1 MDLQS
6 WKECCLDEFPEV
18 KSFEK
23 FIMTKS
29 SPDTQVDGSS
39 EILDMEERKY
49 RHLLRELKREPLI
62 ERSCIREAVKASS
75 TDNYPEES
83 IDQTLYTEGVLSDQ
97 QTPSYWSSSGQGD
110 VNWPET
116 LTYNLVSDLCVI
128 YEVRIHPFRAFFQF
142 GQPIYS
148 AKNVRIR
155 HGHAIKSSPTPE
167 SASAIEVPYVCTY
180 ESPEFA
186 MEQVDSLQVF
196 KLPRPILCIGGV
208 MQVELLGRVQTQQMD
223 NLYYICIQ
231 HVSVVGRPL
240 SGFKLHPFE
249 EQRKFTLEY
258 CGHDKLL
265 EPDNVPYLSSGK
277 GNPTQFRK
285 FQGTSSQPNLK
296 STSKRNLMLD
306 VLDQIPRQPSPVSV
320 PLINNSGTSSSG
332 SIEGGESQFRK
343 YEGGLPDAEPEL
355 TPKRNLMLDI
365 MRQISSQKNS
375 TYSGNFVKNVRAPEG
390 DRIAEA

>member
-1 MDLQS
+1 MAKVFLGLGNALKFSERLYSEYMCEGFLVCVFWIFDFWIFTLFS
-6 WKECCLDEFPEV
+6 ATLSLPAF
-18 KSFEK
+18 SFL
-23 FIMTKS
+23 S
-29 SPDTQVDGSS
+29 HGDYN
-39 EILDMEERKY
+39 LAA
-49 RHLLRELKREPLI
+49 
-62 ERSCIREAVKASS
+62 C
-75 TDNYPEES
+75 
-83 IDQTLYTEGVLSDQ
+83 VLS
-97 QTPSYWSSSGQGD
+97 
-110 VNWPET
+110 
-116 LTYNLVSDLCVI
+116 
-128 YEVRIHPFRAFFQF
+128 
-142 GQPIYS
+142 
-148 AKNVRIR
+148 
-155 HGHAIKSSPTPE
+155 
-167 SASAIEVPYVCTY
+167 
-180 ESPEFA
+180 
-186 MEQVDSLQVF
+186 
-196 KLPRPILCIGGV
+196 
-208 MQVELLGRVQTQQMD
+208 
-223 NLYYICIQ
+223 IQ

-249 EQRKFTLEY
+249 DQRKFTLEY

-390 DRIAEA
+390 DRIAEAWEPTWPASPCRMKILRSSSSKIKKPTWKK